1 MPPNE
6 NGSLSPAEHV
16 VRFQQGVFQFVFKA
30 LIHSATLAF
39 RMGRTITANLVFQI
53 EIIRADGNAGQHF

>member
-1 MPPNE
+1 MPRNE

-16 VRFQQGVFQFVFKA
+16 IGFEPGIFQFVLKA
-30 LIHSATLAF
+30 IIHSATLAF

-53 EIIRADGNAGQHF
+53 EIIRAEGNAGLYF